1 LRRYLRMESGLEEH
15 LTLKSSRI
23 KGDKDRDRL
32 ESDLSGID
40 GVRDVEV
47 DPSANTV
54 DIAFDPTIVN
64 ATRLQAAVEEAG
76 YTLDATGD
84 RSDEGEAGAFL
95 GSEMTGADRASTT
108 DTAESGADVGVG
120 AFGREP
126 RDVTGGEGS
135 PTG

>member
-1 LRRYLRMESGLEEH
+1 MESGLEEH
-15 LTLKSSRI
+15 ATFKSSRI
-23 KGDKDRDRL
+23 KGDRDRDRL

-47 DPSANTV
+47 DPSAQTV
-54 DIAFDPTIVN
+54 DISYDPTIVN
-64 ATRLQAAVEEAG
+64 VTRLQAAVEEAG

-84 RSDEGEAGAFL
+84 RGDEGEAGAYL
-95 GSEMTGADRASTT
+95 GSEMTGADQASTT
-108 DTAESGADVGVG
+108 DTGADVGVG
-120 AFGREP
+120 SFGREP